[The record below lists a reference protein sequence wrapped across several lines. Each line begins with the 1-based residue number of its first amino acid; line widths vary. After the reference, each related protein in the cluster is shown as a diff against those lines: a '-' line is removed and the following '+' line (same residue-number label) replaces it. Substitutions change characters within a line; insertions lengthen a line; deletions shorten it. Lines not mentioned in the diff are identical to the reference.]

1 VYRVM
6 GKAVVRS
13 LLLIGAVLLTG
24 AALYGRQTI
33 LTQAPAEQSRV
44 IVLDAGHGGA
54 DPGAV
59 GVNGVLEKDINLD
72 IALCLRDML
81 EASGWEVILVREDD
95 ISVNDPQYTKIS
107 QVKTSDLKNRL
118 KLFEAHPEGVALSI
132 HQNHF
137 TQERYHGAQMFY
149 GRENSQSLP
158 LAESIQSSFRELLQ
172 PENTRQVKPST
183 KDVYIVYHST
193 IPTVLVECGFLSNQA
208 ECDLLCDPEYRQ
220 KVAFAIYCGLL
231 RYAPTQDSE
240 DL

>member
-1 VYRVM
+1 M

-118 KLFEAHPEGVALSI
+118 KLLDRKSV
-132 HQNHF
+132 
-137 TQERYHGAQMFY
+137 
-149 GRENSQSLP
+149 
-158 LAESIQSSFRELLQ
+158 
-172 PENTRQVKPST
+172 V
-183 KDVYIVYHST
+183 
-193 IPTVLVECGFLSNQA
+193 
-208 ECDLLCDPEYRQ
+208 
-220 KVAFAIYCGLL
+220 
-231 RYAPTQDSE
+231 
-240 DL
+240 